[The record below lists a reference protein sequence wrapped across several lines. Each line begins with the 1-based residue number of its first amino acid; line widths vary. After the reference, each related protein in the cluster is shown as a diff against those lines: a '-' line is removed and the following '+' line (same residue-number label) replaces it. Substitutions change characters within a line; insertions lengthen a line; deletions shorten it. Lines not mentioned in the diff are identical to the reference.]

1 MAKLK
6 VSCASQC
13 QLSSALS
20 TSIRP
25 VLNIVY
31 IMVHRC
37 HNWRSVPCSQ
47 HYFHH
52 ISPRGAECGGWRQQ
66 QQIYNSQ
73 LTTTRNKNKYFA
85 AAATPEIEME
95 AEQELG
101 LELRWLIGKVWKFL
115 NPLVLA
121 YERWPA
127 SPRLISP
134 PTSCPQFWIKHL
146 PVGFG
151 RRYIQCRAVNC
162 QLREISLRPS
172 LNSC

>member
-6 VSCASQC
+6 VSV
-13 QLSSALS
+13 SSALS
-20 TSIRP
+20 TSIMP

-127 SPRLISP
+127 SPRLRPRVLSFELNICEWDLGGDTFCVELS
-134 PTSCPQFWIKHL
+134 T
-146 PVGFG
+146 
-151 RRYIQCRAVNC
+151 VNFAKFHC
-162 QLREISLRPS
+162 AHP
-172 LNSC
+172 

>member
-1 MAKLK
+1 MVFKKFKEDIVEPYAKSK
-6 VSCASQC
+6 IVITFY
-13 QLSSALS
+13 S

-31 IMVHRC
+31 IMVHWC

-52 ISPRGAECGGWRQQ
+52 ISPRGAECGGWRQ

-127 SPRLISP
+127 SP
-134 PTSCPQFWIKHL
+134 HL
-146 PVGFG
+146 ASDLVSS
-151 RRYIQCRAVNC
+151 V
-162 QLREISLRPS
+162 
-172 LNSC
+172 LN